1 MLPAVD
7 APTYRCHAHT
17 TCPRLHEVQSDG
29 EISKLSVFDSPPD
42 QDIRKHALSPS
53 TQETSPSDHHTGTE
67 SSTAG
72 SVDLNGEADRL
83 APRSSTTCSTQQ
95 ITTPSSISNSPYAT
109 DALCSRDMALW
120 MLDDFVTRL
129 YPLIPVIH
137 RPTFRRSI
145 ATNQDNADPDLLG
158 LIIGMCA
165 ATVGAMPSRFAAYR
179 NHDPPLPFESRKAFI
194 DHAYTV
200 LLTLRG
206 PDYFDQISYQ
216 KFATSYLFDIAFFQI
231 GNANRAR
238 MVEVECLQL
247 GRMLNLHRI
256 TEYRGLNHIETQ
268 LRKKGFWLLFYS
280 YVHGQVRFPQFC
292 YVLYT
297 REKRKLLTKLTN
309 TNRCKIF
316 AKIGSPFLTRRWYN
330 LLTWRLSYHLTLTM
344 KPFSRIALYPAYPL
358 VRTSPLHTT
367 SRARSSGPQ

>member
-1 MLPAVD
+1 
-7 APTYRCHAHT
+7 
-17 TCPRLHEVQSDG
+17 
-29 EISKLSVFDSPPD
+29 
-42 QDIRKHALSPS
+42 
-53 TQETSPSDHHTGTE
+53 
-67 SSTAG
+67 
-72 SVDLNGEADRL
+72 
-83 APRSSTTCSTQQ
+83 
-95 ITTPSSISNSPYAT
+95 
-109 DALCSRDMALW
+109 

-145 ATNQDNADPDLLG
+145 ATSQDNADPDLLG
-158 LIIGMCA
+158 LIIGMCSA
-165 ATVGAMPSRFAAYR
+165 VVGAMPSRFAAYR

-238 MVEVECLQL
+238 MIEVECLQL

-256 TEYRGLNHIETQ
+256 TEYRGLNYIETQ

-280 YVHGQVRFPQFC
+280 YVHGQVCFSPYC
-292 YVLYT
+292 CTL
-297 REKRKLLTKLTN
+297 
-309 TNRCKIF
+309 IP
-316 AKIGSPFLTRRWYN
+316 AKGHGTFL
-330 LLTWRLSYHLTLTM
+330 
-344 KPFSRIALYPAYPL
+344 
-358 VRTSPLHTT
+358 
-367 SRARSSGPQ
+367 

>member
-1 MLPAVD
+1 MGVGMLLAVD
-7 APTYRCHAHT
+7 ALTYLCRAHT
-17 TCPRLHEVQSDG
+17 ICLPLREDQSDG
-29 EISKLSVFDSPPD
+29 EMSKLVMCASPPNL
-42 QDIRKHALSPS
+42 DIRKHAISPS
-53 TQETSPSDHHTGTE
+53 AQVTSPSDHHTGTG

-72 SVDLNGEADRL
+72 SPSLNGETDRL
-83 APRSSTTCSTQQ
+83 APRSSTTCSTQNV
-95 ITTPSSISNSPYAT
+95 TTPSSISNSALTYVT
-109 DALCSRDMALW
+109 DALCSREMVLW

-145 ATNQDNADPDLLG
+145 ATSQDNGDPDLLG
-158 LIIGMCA
+158 LIIGMCSA
-165 ATVGAMPSRFAAYR
+165 VVGAMPSRFAAYR
-179 NHDPPLPFESRKAFI
+179 NHDPPFPFESRKAFI

-200 LLTLRG
+200 LCTLRG

-280 YVHGQVRFPQFC
+280 YVHGQVCFP
-292 YVLYT
+292 
-297 REKRKLLTKLTN
+297 
-309 TNRCKIF
+309 RCRHVSTP
-316 AKIGSPFLTRRWYN
+316 AVGGHGSF
-330 LLTWRLSYHLTLTM
+330 
-344 KPFSRIALYPAYPL
+344 I
-358 VRTSPLHTT
+358 
-367 SRARSSGPQ
+367 

>member
-1 MLPAVD
+1 MICLLLRED
-7 APTYRCHAHT
+7 
-17 TCPRLHEVQSDG
+17 QSDG
-29 EISKLSVFDSPPD
+29 KIPKPGICASPPNSST
-42 QDIRKHALSPS
+42 RKHAPSPS
-53 TQETSPSDHHTGTE
+53 ILATSPSDHHTGTG

-72 SVDLNGEADRL
+72 SVDLNGDADRL
-83 APRSSTTCSTQQ
+83 APRSSTTCSTQNV
-95 ITTPSSISNSPYAT
+95 TTPSSVSTAALAHAT
-109 DALCSRDMALW
+109 DALCSREMVLW

-145 ATNQDNADPDLLG
+145 ATNQDNGDPDLLG
-158 LIIGMCA
+158 LMIGMCSA
-165 ATVGAMPSRFAAYR
+165 VVGAMPSRFAAYR
-179 NHDPPLPFESRKAFI
+179 NHDPPFPFESRKAFI

-200 LLTLRG
+200 SQTLRG

-256 TEYRGLNHIETQ
+256 TEYSGLNYIETQ

-280 YVHGQVRFPQFC
+280 YVHGQVCSPQC
-292 YVLYT
+292 YHISTPAGGGHGSSY
-297 REKRKLLTKLTN
+297 LTKS
-309 TNRCKIF
+309 I
-316 AKIGSPFLTRRWYN
+316 
-330 LLTWRLSYHLTLTM
+330 LLGTKSSQRSAY
-344 KPFSRIALYPAYPL
+344 FS
-358 VRTSPLHTT
+358 
-367 SRARSSGPQ
+367 

>member
-1 MLPAVD
+1 MHLAV
-7 APTYRCHAHT
+7 AALTYHCLAHM
-17 TCPRLHEVQSDG
+17 TCPRLHEGQSDG
-29 EISKLSVFDSPPD
+29 KISKPSMCSPPPNNLVN
-42 QDIRKHALSPS
+42 RKHALSPS
-53 TQETSPSDHHTGTE
+53 VLATSPSDHHTGTG

-83 APRSSTTCSTQQ
+83 APRSSTTCSTQNT
-95 ITTPSSISNSPYAT
+95 TTPSSTSTLAHAT
-109 DALCSRDMALW
+109 DALCSREMVLW

-145 ATNQDNADPDLLG
+145 ATSQDNGDSDLLG
-158 LIIGMCA
+158 LIIGMCSA
-165 ATVGAMPSRFAAYR
+165 VVGAMPSRFAAYR
-179 NHDPPLPFESRKAFI
+179 NHEPPLPFESRQAFI

-238 MVEVECLQL
+238 MIEVECLQL

-256 TEYRGLNHIETQ
+256 TEYRGLNHIEVQ

-280 YVHGQVRFPQFC
+280 YVHGQVCFPHLC
-292 YVLYT
+292 LRST
-297 REKRKLLTKLTN
+297 P
-309 TNRCKIF
+309 
-316 AKIGSPFLTRRWYN
+316 AGSQGIL
-330 LLTWRLSYHLTLTM
+330 
-344 KPFSRIALYPAYPL
+344 I
-358 VRTSPLHTT
+358 
-367 SRARSSGPQ
+367 